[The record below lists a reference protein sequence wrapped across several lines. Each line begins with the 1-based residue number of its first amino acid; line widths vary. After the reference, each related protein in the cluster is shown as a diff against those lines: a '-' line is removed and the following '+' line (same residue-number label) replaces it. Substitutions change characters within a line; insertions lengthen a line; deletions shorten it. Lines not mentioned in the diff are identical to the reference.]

1 MPATRAL
8 GTHIVSATF
17 VAYLRDL
24 SPANACFATRPV
36 SVLLA
41 QIRLRLASAWVRRT
55 LLASLLGCVLALGWG
70 FWWEPQQLV
79 VSRAELTLPAWPAP
93 LSGLKVALLS
103 DLHVGSPF
111 WDLQALSR
119 LVQRTNAEHPD
130 LVLLAGDYQVNTIPG
145 GVYVAP
151 EAIAQG
157 LSELKA
163 PLGVIA
169 VLGNH
174 DWWNDGERTRAAF
187 TAHGII
193 VLEENAKPLVHHGVV
208 FSVVGLADQIT
219 RPSNVK
225 AALATAAPDAPTL
238 LLVHEPDVFETLP
251 RLGLAPTLTL
261 AGHTHG
267 GQVRLP
273 LLGRRVVPSE
283 FGQRFAYGHVVE
295 NGRHLYVT
303 GGVGTSILPVRF
315 GVPPEIALLTLR

>member
-1 MPATRAL
+1 ML
-8 GTHIVSATF
+8 F
-17 VAYLRDL
+17 V
-24 SPANACFATRPV
+24 
-36 SVLLA
+36 
-41 QIRLRLASAWVRRT
+41 
-55 LLASLLGCVLALGWG
+55 SLLTGGLLFAWS

-79 VSRAELTLPAWPAP
+79 VTRAELTLPGWPPA

-130 LVLLAGDYQVNTIPG
+130 LVLLAGDYQVNDVPG
-145 GVYVAP
+145 GAFVAP

-157 LSELKA
+157 LSELRA

-174 DWWNDGERTRAAF
+174 DWWNDGERTRQAF
-187 TAHGII
+187 EAHGIS
-193 VLEENAKPLVHHGVV
+193 VLEESAKALERANAR
-208 FSVVGLADQIT
+208 FCVVGLADQMT
-219 RPSNVK
+219 RPSNAT
-225 AALATAAPDAPTL
+225 AALATATAGVPTL
-238 LLVHEPDVFETLP
+238 LLVHEPDVFETFP
-251 RLGLAPTLTL
+251 RMGLSPTLTL

-273 LLGRRVVPSE
+273 LLGRRVVPSK
-283 FGQRFAYGHVVE
+283 FGERYAYGHVVE

-303 GGVGTSILPVRF
+303 SGVGTSVLPVRF
-315 GVPPEIALLTLR
+315 RVPPEIALLTLR